1 ERIARAAEDVLGEDR
16 VIRLAAP
23 MMGSE
28 DFAYFI
34 QGVPAGVIF
43 RLGVGGE
50 IPVSLHNPGFNFPD
64 EALPLGVAV
73 FVRYIFDVLA
83 PEGAKS

>member
-1 ERIARAAEDVLGEDR
+1 
-16 VIRLAAP
+16 
-23 MMGSE
+23 
-28 DFAYFI
+28 
-34 QGVPAGVIF
+34 
-43 RLGVGGE
+43 
-50 IPVSLHNPGFNFPD
+50 VSLHNPGFNFPD